1 MTGLWDKRKQKTAT
15 WAVFKTVFM
24 PAATVQR
31 TDGSET
37 GFILATTY
45 SSVAEA
51 KVPSAIRGFPV
62 WFGMEQRVTP
72 AL

>member
-1 MTGLWDKRKQKTAT
+1 M
-15 WAVFKTVFM
+15 
-24 PAATVQR
+24 
-31 TDGSET
+31 SIT

>member
-1 MTGLWDKRKQKTAT
+1 MADQARHDKTLWDKRKQKTAT
-15 WAVFKTVFM
+15 WAVFKTVFI
-24 PAATVQR
+24 
-31 TDGSET
+31 SKLSL
-37 GFILATTY
+37 ILATTY

>member
-1 MTGLWDKRKQKTAT
+1 MGGEIRSLRQSPKALATGD
-15 WAVFKTVFM
+15 
-24 PAATVQR
+24 
-31 TDGSET
+31 DT

-62 WFGMEQRVTP
+62 WFGMEQRVAP
-72 AL
+72 AQ